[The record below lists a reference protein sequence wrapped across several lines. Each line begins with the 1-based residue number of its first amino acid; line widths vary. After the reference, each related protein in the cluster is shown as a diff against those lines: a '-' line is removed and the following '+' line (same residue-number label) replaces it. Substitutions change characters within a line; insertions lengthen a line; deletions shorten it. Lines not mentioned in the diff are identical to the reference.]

1 MKKEIKW
8 ILSILIVVGLVAGY
22 FVIQY
27 LPQYLEKGRSVNVL
41 KFIRNPEDYQ
51 SWKIPAGSRCADAPF
66 QFPTDGFVGYI
77 WDDSFR
83 PGHRHSGIDVF
94 SGTKSG
100 VTPIYAVA
108 DGYLT
113 RESSWISTV
122 IIRIPSDPLH
132 PGQQIWTYY
141 THMADEDGN
150 SYVSEDFP
158 AGTHEVFVEAGT
170 LLGYVGN
177 FSGTPGSPTGVHLHL
192 SIVKD
197 DGSGHY
203 MNETEIKNTLDPSPY
218 LGLSLNA
225 NINKDQIPVCIP
237 STP

>member
-1 MKKEIKW
+1 M
-8 ILSILIVVGLVAGY
+8 VAGY
-22 FVIQY
+22 FFIKNP
-27 LPQYLEKGRSVNVL
+27 PQFLRQTRSVNVL
-41 KFIRNPEDYQ
+41 KFIRNPEENQ
-51 SWKIPAGSRCADAPF
+51 NWKISAGSTCANAPF
-66 QFPTDGFVGYI
+66 EFPADGFVGYL

-94 SGTKSG
+94 SGTEGG

-122 IIRIPSDPLH
+122 IIRIPSDPLN
-132 PGQQIWTYY
+132 PGRQIWTYY

-150 SYVSEDFP
+150 SFISKEFP

-170 LLGYVGN
+170 FLGYMGN
-177 FSGTPGSPTGVHLHL
+177 YSGTPGSPTGVHLHL

-197 DGSGHY
+197 DGNGNY

-225 NINKDQIPVCIP
+225 NTNKDQIPVCIAE
-237 STP
+237 TP

>member
-8 ILSILIVVGLVAGY
+8 IVSILIVVGLVVGY
-22 FVIQY
+22 FGIQY
-27 LPQYLEKGRSVNVL
+27 LPQYLQKGRSVNVL
-41 KFIRNPEDYQ
+41 KFIRNPQDYQ
-51 SWKIPAGSRCADAPF
+51 SWKIPAGSICADAPF

-77 WDDSFR
+77 WDDSFQ
-83 PGHRHSGIDVF
+83 PGHHHSGIDIF
-94 SGTKSG
+94 SGTEGG

-122 IIRIPSDPLH
+122 IVRIPSDPLN

-150 SYVSEDFP
+150 SFVSKEYP

-170 LLGYVGN
+170 LLGYMGN
-177 FSGTPGSPTGVHLHL
+177 YSGTPGNPTGVHLHL

-197 DGSGHY
+197 NESGHY
-203 MNETEIKNTLDPSPY
+203 LNETEIDNTLDPSPY

-237 STP
+237 